1 MGLEN
6 SLNVSELFRRLGV
19 KGDSLGSAPLLESIR
34 LSLLIGDVS
43 NLVPPV
49 GTPFGG
55 VAIQTT
61 SGVGTNNKWTL
72 QCQSPGGL
80 RVMTL
85 ECNTGDINV
94 FVTAANPFGAVVTTA
109 AHSFAFAQPVLSAFR
124 SHALAGAVAP
134 ASVFQFGGAFPS
146 TLIDRFENWVG
157 PGESFNIE
165 AAGQNVNQ
173 TMRISWKEYPGAIS
187 P

>member
-6 SLNVSELFRRLGV
+6 SLNVSELLRRLGV

-34 LSLLIGDVS
+34 LSLLIGDLS

-49 GTPFGG
+49 GTPFGA

-72 QCQSPGGL
+72 QCRNPGGL

-85 ECNTGDINV
+85 EGNTGDFNMW
-94 FVTAANPFGAVVTTA
+94 VTAANPFGAVVVA
-109 AHSFAFAQPVLSAFR
+109 AQNDFAFGQAVQSDFR
-124 SHALAGAVAP
+124 SHTPAAPVAP
-134 ASVFQFGGAFPS
+134 ANVFQFGGAFPS
-146 TLIDRFENWVG
+146 TLIDRFENWLG
-157 PGESFNIE
+157 PGDTFNIE
-165 AAGQNVNQ
+165 AEGQNVNQ
-173 TMRISWKEYPGAIS
+173 TMRISWKEYPAGLN